1 MGRGPP
7 VTATRP
13 GRGRPIVFDDGVRA
27 AYLAAVTNGARL
39 QEAATTVG
47 ISINLA
53 RRHARQDPQFA
64 TALKEARTLGKKAH
78 AENLPHDESRYI
90 NHKCRCTT
98 CKRASAVARAGR
110 RAEAR
115 QDDPQPAPDQGP
127 VVVAMVAGGQ
137 TGVTFP
143 LARAS

>member
-1 MGRGPP
+1 MTNP
-7 VTATRP
+7 RP
-13 GRGRPIVFDDGVRA
+13 GRGRPLVFDDGVRT
-27 AYLAAVTNGARL
+27 AYLNAVTNGARL
-39 QEAATTVG
+39 QDAATTAG

-53 RRHARQDPQFA
+53 RQHARTDPRFA
-64 TALKEARTLGKKAH
+64 AALKEARALSRKAR

-98 CKRASAVARAGR
+98 CKKASAKARAGR

-115 QDDPQPAPDQGP
+115 QDTPEATTGEGP
-127 VVVAMVAGGQ
+127 VVVAMVPGGQ
-137 TGVTFP
+137 PGVTFP

>member
-1 MGRGPP
+1 M
-7 VTATRP
+7 TAVRP
-13 GRGRPIVFDDGVRA
+13 GRGRPVTFDDGVRA

-39 QEAATTVG
+39 QDAATTVG

-53 RRHARQDPQFA
+53 RQHARTDRAFGE
-64 TALKEARTLGKKAH
+64 ALKEARALGRKAH

-90 NHKCRCTT
+90 NHKCRCRI

-110 RAEAR
+110 REATR
-115 QDDPQPAPDQGP
+115 QDDPQPAPDQSP
-127 VVVAMVAGGQ
+127 VVVAMVAEGYP
-137 TGVTFP
+137 GVTFP

>member
-1 MGRGPP
+1 M
-7 VTATRP
+7 TAPRP
-13 GRGRPIVFDDGVRA
+13 GRGRPVVFDEPARA

-39 QEAATTVG
+39 QDAAATVG

-53 RRHARQDPQFA
+53 RRHARTDPQFA
-64 TALKEARTLGKKAH
+64 TALKEARTLGRKAH
-78 AENLPHDESRYI
+78 AENVPHGEYRYI
-90 NHKCRCTT
+90 NHKCRCTR

-110 RAEAR
+110 REATR
-115 QDDPQPAPDQGP
+115 QDDPQPAAGESP